1 MKVVFDE
8 NLSPR
13 LARAFQKLFEGEC
26 EVITIRDRFNKKT
39 SDITWIS
46 DLSSEGKWVVISGDR
61 RITRN
66 QAEYNAFRSSKLVGF
81 FMSKSVYKSP
91 VTKQAARLLILWEDI
106 QTLSDKVE
114 GGALFELPGKAKIRQ
129 LKI

>member
-1 MKVVFDE
+1 LKVVFDE

-81 FMSKSVYKSP
+81 FMSKSVYKSS